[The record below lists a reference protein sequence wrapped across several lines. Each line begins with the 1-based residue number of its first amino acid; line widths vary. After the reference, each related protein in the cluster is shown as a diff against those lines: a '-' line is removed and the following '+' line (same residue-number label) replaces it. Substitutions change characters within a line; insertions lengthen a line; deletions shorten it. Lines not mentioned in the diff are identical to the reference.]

1 MHFGREEVAMFIAAI
16 GILSVIAQTG
26 LLTLLMKTVGAKH
39 TIMIGLMFEMLQL
52 MWYGF
57 GSQTWMMWAAG
68 VLTAVSTL
76 TYPAISAFVSM
87 HADADKQGLVQGII
101 TGIRGLC
108 NGLGPAMYGLIFY
121 LFHVD
126 LNEKVGGGGK
136 NESSNSTAHHTLDLV
151 TELVPGP
158 PFVFGALLVILAV
171 LVAAFIPDAPGGSI
185 LRRGGEDGDEVGRN
199 RRRAGR
205 SGSRAAAHRS
215 DDSYSS
221 QDEDNEYK
229 LPLIKEGDLL

>member
-1 MHFGREEVAMFIAAI
+1 
-16 GILSVIAQTG
+16 
-26 LLTLLMKTVGAKH
+26 
-39 TIMIGLMFEMLQL
+39 
-52 MWYGF
+52 
-57 GSQTWMMWAAG
+57 
-68 VLTAVSTL
+68 
-76 TYPAISAFVSM
+76 
-87 HADADKQGLVQGII
+87 
-101 TGIRGLC
+101 
-108 NGLGPAMYGLIFY
+108 
-121 LFHVD
+121 
-126 LNEKVGGGGK
+126 
-136 NESSNSTAHHTLDLV
+136 
-151 TELVPGP
+151 
-158 PFVFGALLVILAV
+158 LVILAV